1 MPKNVKIHDK
11 EFELF
16 ITEEQIQ
23 TRLKSLAI
31 EISTLY
37 GNQPFTLL
45 SVLNGSFIVTADL
58 CMYLGNTV
66 EIDFV
71 KWNSY
76 QGMESS
82 GKIEV
87 NIGLKESIEGK
98 DVLIIEDIIDT
109 GYSISQLYEYLI
121 TQNPRSLRIFTLL
134 HKPDALEHA
143 VEIDFLGFSIPNDF
157 VVGYGLDYN
166 EMGRNLKDI
175 YKLKN

>member
-1 MPKNVKIHDK
+1 MSQNVQVHDK

-16 ITEEQIQ
+16 IAHEEIQ
-23 TRLKSLAI
+23 TRLKALAI
-31 EISTLY
+31 EISTVY
-37 GNQPFTLL
+37 NNQPFTLL
-45 SVLNGSFIVTADL
+45 PVLNGSFIVTADL
-58 CMYLGNTV
+58 CMHLNSNV
-66 EIDFV
+66 KIDFI

-87 NIGLKESIEGK
+87 NIGLKENLEGK
-98 DVLIIEDIIDT
+98 DILIVEDIIDT
-109 GYSISQLYEYLI
+109 GYSISQLYEYLM

-134 HKPDALEHA
+134 HKPDAQKHP
-143 VEIDFLGFSIPNDF
+143 VDINFLGFSIPNDF

-175 YKLKN
+175 YKLKI